1 MHLYT
6 VEYVPNIR
14 IGAMYRLNIVLYMLG
29 GERGDGKMI
38 NKIDRIKELTEL
50 LNKASDSY
58 YNTGDTIMEDHEFDT
73 LLEELCSL
81 EQETGFVMVTSPTH
95 KVGYEVKSE
104 LKKIKHNHL
113 MLSLAKTKNWNE
125 FIRYFDSKDAI
136 GMIKMDGITGS
147 LRYINGE
154 LVSAETRG
162 NGEIGEDIFHNI
174 KTVKTVPQKIPYKDE
189 LIVDGEIICTYDDF
203 EPFSTEYK
211 NPRNFASGSIRLLD
225 SNECVKRPLTFVAW
239 NVIKGFDNENSFL
252 RKLVL
257 IDELGF
263 SVVPWT
269 SSFDWDAKEFLVNKA
284 KKLGYPIDGLVG
296 RFDDI
301 KYGESLGTTSH
312 HSNAAYAFK
321 FYDELTETTLRDVE
335 WTLGR
340 TSVLTPTAV
349 FDSVDIDGSSVS
361 RASLHNISIMKNLG
375 LTKNCTIRVF
385 KANQIIPQVDS
396 ADKDGDIPIKIPTKC
411 PVCGGA
417 TSIKQDNESEVLV
430 CTNPDCIGK
439 KLARFTHFVSRKC
452 MNIDGLSERTLEL
465 LISNNLIRNF
475 RDIYHLKEHVG
486 KLCTL
491 DGMGKKSVENLIN
504 SVEKSRDVKLEN
516 FIAALGIPNIG
527 LSAAKAISKKFN
539 GSHYDFVLALANDNY
554 DFSQIDDFGEITNK
568 SLHDWWHSKDPMV
581 GLLPMEVNF
590 IVENDTG
597 SSSNLDGKSFCITGS
612 LTHYANRDAL
622 VKAIEDNGGKY
633 VSSVSKKTDYLINN
647 DKNST
652 SGKNKKAIDLNI
664 PIISEEDFLNMIK
677 NPS

>member
-1 MHLYT
+1 MS
-6 VEYVPNIR
+6 
-14 IGAMYRLNIVLYMLG
+14 
-29 GERGDGKMI
+29 KI
-38 NKIDRIKELTEL
+38 NRIKELVEL
-50 LNKASDSY
+50 LNKASDTY
-58 YNTGDTIMEDHEFDT
+58 YNTSNTIMSDYEFDS
-73 LLEELCSL
+73 LFDELSELEK
-81 EQETGFVMVTSPTH
+81 QTGFVMATSPTH
-95 KVGYEVKSE
+95 KIGYEVKSE
-104 LKKIKHNHL
+104 LKKVQHNHL
-113 MLSLAKTKNWNE
+113 MLSLSKTKDWNE
-125 FIRYFDSKDAI
+125 FLMHFGNKDVI
-136 GMIKMDGITGS
+136 GMVKLDGLTCS
-147 LRYINGE
+147 LRYVNGE

-162 NGEIGEDIFHNI
+162 NGEIGEDVFLNI
-174 KTVKTVPQKIPYKDE
+174 KTVKTVPLKIPYKDE

-203 EPFSTEYK
+203 QPFSEEYK
-211 NPRNFASGSIRLLD
+211 NSRNFASGSIRLLD
-225 SNECVKRPLTFVAW
+225 SKECAKRSLTFVVW
-239 NVIKGFDNENSFL
+239 NVVKGFDKENSFL
-252 RKLVL
+252 RRLVA
-257 IDELGF
+257 IEGLGF
-263 SVVPWT
+263 TVVPWT
-269 SSFDWDAKEFLVNKA
+269 SSFDWDAKEFLINKA
-284 KKLGYPIDGLVG
+284 KKLGYGIDGLVG

-301 KYGESLGTTSH
+301 KYGESLGSTSRC
-312 HSNAAYAFK
+312 SNAAYTFK

-361 RASLHNISIMKNLG
+361 RASLHNITIMKNLG

-396 ADKDGDIPIKIPTKC
+396 ADKDGDAPIEIPTKC
-411 PVCGGA
+411 PVCGGT
-417 TSIKQDNESEVLV
+417 TSIKQDNESEVLI

-439 KLARFTHFVSRKC
+439 KIARFTHFVSRKC

-539 GSHYDFVLALANDNY
+539 GNHYDFIIALANDNY

-581 GLLPMEVNF
+581 ELLPMEVNF
-590 IVENDTG
+590 IVEDG
-597 SSSNLDGKSFCITGS
+597 AISSASLDGKSFCITGN
-612 LTHYANRDAL
+612 LIHYANRDTL
-622 VKAIEDNGGKY
+622 VKVIEDNGGKY
-633 VSSVSKKTDYLINN
+633 MSSVSKKTDYLINN

-652 SGKNKKAIDLNI
+652 SGKNKKAIDLKI

>member
-1 MHLYT
+1 MS
-6 VEYVPNIR
+6 
-14 IGAMYRLNIVLYMLG
+14 
-29 GERGDGKMI
+29 
-38 NKIDRIKELTEL
+38 KIERIKTLVTL
-50 LNKASDSY
+50 LNKASDAY

-73 LLEELCSL
+73 LLEELRSL
-81 EQETGFVMVTSPTH
+81 EQETGFVMATSPTH

-104 LKKIKHNHL
+104 LQKVTHNHP
-113 MLSLAKTKNWNE
+113 MLSLAKTKDWNE
-125 FIRYFDSKDAI
+125 FIIYFGSKDVI
-136 GMIKMDGITGS
+136 GMLKMDGLTCS
-147 LRYINGE
+147 LRYVNGE

-189 LIVDGEIICTYDDF
+189 LVVDGEIICTYEDF

-225 SNECVKRPLTFVAW
+225 SNECAKRPLTFVAW

-263 SVVPWT
+263 TVVPWT

-321 FYDELTETTLRDVE
+321 FGDETYETVLRDVE
-335 WTLGR
+335 WNTTR
-340 TSVLTPTAV
+340 TGIIAPVAV
-349 FDSVDIDGSSVS
+349 FDEVDLDGALTT
-361 RASLHNISIMKNLG
+361 RATLHNLSIIEQLELG
-375 LTKNCTIRVF
+375 IGDTITVYRSNMV
-385 KANQIIPQVDS
+385 IPKIDDNITRS
-396 ADKDGDIPIKIPTKC
+396 NTLKIPTTC
-411 PVCGGA
+411 QCCGYP
-417 TSIKQDNESEVLV
+417 TEVKYTDNSKVLM
-430 CTNPDCIGK
+430 CTNPDCPAK

-452 MNIDGLSERTLEL
+452 MNIDGLSEKTLSL
-465 LISNNLIRNF
+465 LISNNLVKNF

-491 DGMGKKSVENLIN
+491 DGMGKKSVENLLN
-504 SVEKSRDVKLEN
+504 SIEKSRDVKLEN

-581 GLLPMEVNF
+581 ELLPMEVNF
-590 IVENDTG
+590 IVDDG
-597 SSSNLDGKSFCITGS
+597 AISSASLDGKSFCITGN
-612 LTHYANRDAL
+612 LIHYANRDTL
-622 VKAIEDNGGKY
+622 VKVIEDNGGKY

-652 SGKNKKAIDLNI
+652 SGKNKKAIDLSI

>member
-1 MHLYT
+1 M
-6 VEYVPNIR
+6 
-14 IGAMYRLNIVLYMLG
+14 
-29 GERGDGKMI
+29 

-58 YNTGDTIMEDHEFDT
+58 YNTGDTIMEDYEFDT
-73 LLEELCSL
+73 LLEELRSL
-81 EQETGFVMVTSPTH
+81 EQETGFVMATSPTH

-125 FIRYFDSKDAI
+125 FIRYFDSKDVI
-136 GMIKMDGITGS
+136 GMVKMDGITGS

-189 LIVDGEIICTYDDF
+189 LIVDGEIICTYEDF

-225 SNECVKRPLTFVAW
+225 SNECTKRPITFVAW
-239 NVIKGFDNENSFL
+239 NVIKGFDDENSFL

-263 SVVPWT
+263 TVVPWT

-321 FYDELTETTLRDVE
+321 FGDETYETVLRDVE
-335 WTLGR
+335 WNTTR
-340 TSVLTPTAV
+340 TGIIAPVAV
-349 FDSVDIDGSSVS
+349 FDEVDLDGALTT
-361 RASLHNISIMKNLG
+361 RATLHNLSIIEQLELGIGDTITVYRSNMVIPKIEDNLTRSNT
-375 LTKNCTIRVF
+375 L
-385 KANQIIPQVDS
+385 
-396 ADKDGDIPIKIPTKC
+396 KIPTTC
-411 PVCGGA
+411 QCCGYP
-417 TSIKQDNESEVLV
+417 TEVKYTDNSKVLM
-430 CTNPDCIGK
+430 CTNPDCPAK

-452 MNIDGLSERTLEL
+452 MNIDGLSEKTLSL
-465 LISNNLIRNF
+465 LISNNLVKNF

-491 DGMGKKSVENLIN
+491 DGMGKKSVENLLN
-504 SVEKSRDVKLEN
+504 SIEKSRDVKLEN

-539 GSHYDFVLALANDNY
+539 GSHYDFVMALANDNY

-581 GLLPMEVNF
+581 ELLPMEVNF
-590 IVENDTG
+590 IVDDGTI
-597 SSSNLDGKSFCITGS
+597 SSASLDGKSFCITGN
-612 LTHYANRDAL
+612 LIHYANRDTL
-622 VKAIEDNGGKY
+622 VKVIEDNGGKY

-652 SGKNKKAIDLNI
+652 SGKNKKAIDLSI

>member
-1 MHLYT
+1 M
-6 VEYVPNIR
+6 
-14 IGAMYRLNIVLYMLG
+14 
-29 GERGDGKMI
+29 
-38 NKIDRIKELTEL
+38 NKIDRIKELIEL
-50 LNKASDSY
+50 LNKASDAY
-58 YNTGDTIMEDHEFDT
+58 YNTGDTIIEDHEFDT
-73 LLEELCSL
+73 LLEELRSL
-81 EQETGFVMVTSPTH
+81 EQETGFVMATSPTH

-104 LKKIKHNHL
+104 LQKVTHNHP
-113 MLSLAKTKNWNE
+113 MLSLAKTKDWNE
-125 FIRYFDSKDAI
+125 FIIYFGSKDVI
-136 GMIKMDGITGS
+136 GMLKMDGLTCS
-147 LRYINGE
+147 LRYVNGE

-189 LIVDGEIICTYDDF
+189 LVVDGEIICTYEDF

-225 SNECVKRPLTFVAW
+225 SNECAKRPLTFVAW
-239 NVIKGFDNENSFL
+239 NVIKGFDDENSFL

-263 SVVPWT
+263 TVVPWT

-301 KYGESLGTTSH
+301 KYGESLGATSH

-321 FYDELTETTLRDVE
+321 FGDETYETVLRDVE
-335 WTLGR
+335 WNTTR
-340 TSVLTPTAV
+340 TGIIAPVAV
-349 FDSVDIDGSSVS
+349 FDEVDLDGALTT
-361 RASLHNISIMKNLG
+361 RATLHNLSIIEQLELGIGDTITVYRSNMVIPKVDDNLTRSNT
-375 LTKNCTIRVF
+375 L
-385 KANQIIPQVDS
+385 
-396 ADKDGDIPIKIPTKC
+396 KIPTTC
-411 PVCGGA
+411 QCCGYP
-417 TSIKQDNESEVLV
+417 TEVKYTDNSKVLM
-430 CTNPDCIGK
+430 CTNPDCPAK

-452 MNIDGLSERTLEL
+452 MNIDGLSEKTLSL
-465 LISNNLIRNF
+465 LISNNLVKNF

-491 DGMGKKSVENLIN
+491 DGMGKKSVENLLN
-504 SVEKSRDVKLEN
+504 SIEKSRDVKLEN
-516 FIAALGIPNIG
+516 FIAALGITNIG
-527 LSAAKAISKKFN
+527 ISAAKAISKKFN
-539 GSHYDFVLALANDNY
+539 GSHYDFVMALANDNY

-581 GLLPMEVNF
+581 ELLPMEVNF
-590 IVENDTG
+590 IVDDG
-597 SSSNLDGKSFCITGS
+597 AISSASLDGKSFCITGN
-612 LTHYANRDAL
+612 LIHYANRDTL
-622 VKAIEDNGGKY
+622 VKVIEDNGGKY

-652 SGKNKKAIDLNI
+652 SGKNKKAIDLSI

>member
-1 MHLYT
+1 M
-6 VEYVPNIR
+6 
-14 IGAMYRLNIVLYMLG
+14 
-29 GERGDGKMI
+29 

-73 LLEELCSL
+73 LLEELRSL
-81 EQETGFVMVTSPTH
+81 EQETGFVMATSPTY

-104 LKKIKHNHL
+104 LQKVTHNHP
-113 MLSLAKTKNWNE
+113 MLSLAKTKDWNE
-125 FIRYFDSKDAI
+125 FIIYFGSKDVI
-136 GMIKMDGITGS
+136 GMLKMDGLTCS
-147 LRYINGE
+147 LRYVNGE

-162 NGEIGEDIFHNI
+162 NGEIGEDILHNI

-189 LIVDGEIICTYDDF
+189 LIVDGEIICTYEDF

-225 SNECVKRPLTFVAW
+225 SNECAKRPLTFVAW

-263 SVVPWT
+263 TVVPWT

-301 KYGESLGTTSH
+301 KYGEGLGATSH

-321 FYDELTETTLRDVE
+321 FGDETYETVLRNVE
-335 WTLGR
+335 WNTTR
-340 TSVLTPTAV
+340 TGIIAPVAV
-349 FDSVDIDGSSVS
+349 FDEVDLDGALTT
-361 RASLHNISIMKNLG
+361 RATLHNLSIIEQLELGIGDTITVYRSNMVIPKIDDNLTRSNT
-375 LTKNCTIRVF
+375 L
-385 KANQIIPQVDS
+385 
-396 ADKDGDIPIKIPTKC
+396 KIPTVC
-411 PVCGGA
+411 PCCGHP
-417 TSIKQDNESEVLV
+417 TEVKYTDNSKVLM
-430 CTNPDCIGK
+430 CTNPDCPAK

-465 LISNNLIRNF
+465 LISNNLIKNF

-491 DGMGKKSVENLIN
+491 DGMGKKSVENLLN
-504 SVEKSRDVKLEN
+504 SIEKSRDVKLEN

-539 GSHYDFVLALANDNY
+539 GSHYDFILALSNDNY

-581 GLLPMEVNF
+581 ELLPMEVNF
-590 IVENDTG
+590 IVEDTG
-597 SSSNLDGKSFCITGS
+597 SNANLDGKSFCITGS
-612 LTHYANRDAL
+612 LTHYVNRDAL

-647 DKNST
+647 DKTST
-652 SGKNKKAIDLNI
+652 SGKNKKAMDLNI
-664 PIISEEDFLNMIK
+664 PIISEEDFINMIGGA
-677 NPS
+677 

>member
-1 MHLYT
+1 M
-6 VEYVPNIR
+6 
-14 IGAMYRLNIVLYMLG
+14 
-29 GERGDGKMI
+29 
-38 NKIDRIKELTEL
+38 NKIDKIKELTEL

-58 YNTGDTIMEDHEFDT
+58 YNTGDTIMEDREYDS
-73 LLEELCSL
+73 LLEELRSL
-81 EQETGFVMVTSPTH
+81 EQETGFVMMASPTH

-104 LKKIKHNHL
+104 LQKVTHNHP
-113 MLSLAKTKNWNE
+113 MLSLAKTKDWNE
-125 FIRYFDSKDAI
+125 FIRYFGNKDVI
-136 GMIKMDGITGS
+136 GMEKMDGLTCS
-147 LRYINGE
+147 LRYIDGE

-162 NGEIGEDIFHNI
+162 NGEVVEDILHNI

-189 LIVDGEIICTYDDF
+189 LIVDGEIICTYQDF

-225 SNECVKRPLTFVAW
+225 SNECAKRPLTFVVW
-239 NVIKGFDNENSFL
+239 NIIKGFDDENNFL

-257 IDELGF
+257 VDGLGF
-263 SVVPWT
+263 TVVPWT
-269 SSFDWDAKEFLVNKA
+269 SSFDWDAKEFLINKA

-296 RFDDI
+296 RFGDI
-301 KYGESLGTTSH
+301 KYGESLGSTSH

-321 FYDELTETTLRDVE
+321 FGDETYETVLRGVE
-335 WTLGR
+335 WNTTR
-340 TSVLTPTAV
+340 TGVIAPVAV
-349 FDSVDIDGSSVS
+349 FDEVDLDGALTT
-361 RASLHNISIMKNLG
+361 RATLHNLSIIEQLELGIGDTITVYRSNMVIPKIDDNLTRSNT
-375 LTKNCTIRVF
+375 L
-385 KANQIIPQVDS
+385 
-396 ADKDGDIPIKIPTKC
+396 KIPTVC
-411 PVCGGA
+411 PCCDHPTEVKY
-417 TSIKQDNESEVLV
+417 TDNSKVLM
-430 CTNPDCIGK
+430 CTNPDCPAK

-452 MNIDGLSERTLEL
+452 MNIDGLSSATLEL

-475 RDIYHLKEHVG
+475 RDIYHLKEHVS
-486 KLCTL
+486 KLCTI
-491 DGMGKKSVENLIN
+491 DGMGKKSVENLLNNI
-504 SVEKSRDVKLEN
+504 EKSRSVKLEN

-581 GLLPMEVNF
+581 ELLPMEVNF

-633 VSSVSKKTDYLINN
+633 VSSVSKKIDYLINN
-647 DKNST
+647 DKTSI
-652 SGKNKKAIDLNI
+652 SGKNKKAINLSI

>member
-1 MHLYT
+1 M
-6 VEYVPNIR
+6 
-14 IGAMYRLNIVLYMLG
+14 
-29 GERGDGKMI
+29 

-73 LLEELCSL
+73 LLEELRSL
-81 EQETGFVMVTSPTH
+81 EQETGFVMATSPTH

-104 LKKIKHNHL
+104 LQKVTHNHP
-113 MLSLAKTKNWNE
+113 MLSLAKTKDWNE
-125 FIRYFDSKDAI
+125 FIIYFGSKDVI
-136 GMIKMDGITGS
+136 GMLKMDGLTCS
-147 LRYINGE
+147 LRYVNGE

-189 LIVDGEIICTYDDF
+189 LIVDGEIICTYQDF

-225 SNECVKRPLTFVAW
+225 SNECAKRPLTFVAW

-252 RKLVL
+252 RKLLL

-263 SVVPWT
+263 TVVPWT

-321 FYDELTETTLRDVE
+321 FGDETYETVLRDVE
-335 WTLGR
+335 WNTTR
-340 TSVLTPTAV
+340 TGIIAPVAV
-349 FDSVDIDGSSVS
+349 FDEVDLDGALTT
-361 RASLHNISIMKNLG
+361 RATLHNLSIIEQLELGIGDTITVYRSNMVIPKIDDNLTRSNT
-375 LTKNCTIRVF
+375 L
-385 KANQIIPQVDS
+385 
-396 ADKDGDIPIKIPTKC
+396 KIPTTC
-411 PVCGGA
+411 QCCGYP
-417 TSIKQDNESEVLV
+417 TEVKYTDNSKVLM
-430 CTNPDCIGK
+430 CTNPDCPAK

-452 MNIDGLSERTLEL
+452 MNIDGLSEKTLSL
-465 LISNNLIRNF
+465 LISNNLVKNF

-491 DGMGKKSVENLIN
+491 DGMGKKSVENLLN
-504 SVEKSRDVKLEN
+504 SIEKSRDVKLEN

-581 GLLPMEVNF
+581 ELLPMEINF
-590 IVENDTG
+590 IVDDG
-597 SSSNLDGKSFCITGS
+597 AISSASLDGKSFCITGN
-612 LTHYANRDAL
+612 LIHYANRDTL
-622 VKAIEDNGGKY
+622 VKVIEDNGGKY
-633 VSSVSKKTDYLINN
+633 MSSVSKKTDYLINN

-652 SGKNKKAIDLNI
+652 SGKNKKAIDLKI

>member
-104 LKKIKHNHL
+104 LQKVIHNHP
-113 MLSLAKTKNWNE
+113 MLSLAKTKDWNE
-125 FIRYFDSKDAI
+125 FIIYFGSKDVV
-136 GMIKMDGITGS
+136 GMLKMDGLTCS
-147 LRYINGE
+147 LRYVNGR

-189 LIVDGEIICTYDDF
+189 LIVDGEIICTYEDF

-225 SNECVKRPLTFVAW
+225 SNECAKRPLTFVAW

-263 SVVPWT
+263 TVVPWT
-269 SSFDWDAKEFLVNKA
+269 SSFDWDAKEFLVNEA

-296 RFDDI
+296 RFGDI
-301 KYGESLGTTSH
+301 KYGESLGATSH

-321 FYDELTETTLRDVE
+321 FGDETYETILRDVE
-335 WTLGR
+335 WNPTR
-340 TSVLTPTAV
+340 TGIIAPVAV
-349 FDSVDIDGSSVS
+349 FDEVDLDGALTT
-361 RASLHNISIMKNLG
+361 RATLHNLSIIEQLELGIGDTITVYRSNMVIPKIDDNLTRSNT
-375 LTKNCTIRVF
+375 L
-385 KANQIIPQVDS
+385 
-396 ADKDGDIPIKIPTKC
+396 KIPTVC
-411 PVCGGA
+411 PCCGHP
-417 TSIKQDNESEVLV
+417 TEVKYTDNSKVLM
-430 CTNPDCIGK
+430 CTNPDCPAK

-465 LISNNLIRNF
+465 LISNNLIKNF

-491 DGMGKKSVENLIN
+491 DGMGKKSVENLLN
-504 SVEKSRDVKLEN
+504 SIEKSRDVKLEN

-539 GSHYDFVLALANDNY
+539 DSHYDFVLALANDNY

>member
-1 MHLYT
+1 M
-6 VEYVPNIR
+6 
-14 IGAMYRLNIVLYMLG
+14 
-29 GERGDGKMI
+29 
-38 NKIDRIKELTEL
+38 NKIDRIKELVKL
-50 LNKASDSY
+50 LNSASDIY
-58 YNTGDTIMEDHEFDT
+58 YNTSDTVMTDFEFDS
-73 LLEELCSL
+73 LLKELSEL
-81 EQETGFVMVTSPTH
+81 EKETGFIMTTSPTNN
-95 KVGYEVKSE
+95 VGYEVKSE
-104 LKKIKHNHL
+104 LKKIKHNHP
-113 MLSLAKTKNWNE
+113 MLSLSKTKNWNE
-125 FIRYFDSKDAI
+125 FIRYFGSKDVI
-136 GMIKMDGITGS
+136 GMVKMDGITGS
-147 LRYINGE
+147 LHYINGE

-189 LIVDGEIICTYDDF
+189 LIVDGEIICTYQDF

-225 SNECVKRPLTFVAW
+225 SNECAKRPLTFVAW

-263 SVVPWT
+263 TVVPWT

-301 KYGESLGTTSH
+301 KYGESLGATSH

-385 KANQIIPQVDS
+385 KANQIIPQVYS
-396 ADKDGDIPIKIPTKC
+396 ADKDGDVPIKIPNKC

-491 DGMGKKSVENLIN
+491 DGMGKKSVENLLN
-504 SVEKSRDVKLEN
+504 SIEKSRDVKLEN

-581 GLLPMEVNF
+581 ELLPMEVNF
-590 IVENDTG
+590 IVDDG
-597 SSSNLDGKSFCITGS
+597 AISSASLDGKSFCITGN
-612 LTHYANRDAL
+612 LIHYANRDTL
-622 VKAIEDNGGKY
+622 VKVIEDNGGKY

-652 SGKNKKAIDLNI
+652 SGKNKKAIDLSI

>member
-1 MHLYT
+1 M
-6 VEYVPNIR
+6 
-14 IGAMYRLNIVLYMLG
+14 
-29 GERGDGKMI
+29 

-58 YNTGDTIMEDHEFDT
+58 YNTGDTIMEDYEFDT
-73 LLEELCSL
+73 LLEELRSL
-81 EQETGFVMVTSPTH
+81 EQETGFVMATSPTH

-104 LKKIKHNHL
+104 LQKVTHNHP
-113 MLSLAKTKNWNE
+113 MLSLAKTKDWNE
-125 FIRYFDSKDAI
+125 FIIYFGSKDVI
-136 GMIKMDGITGS
+136 GMLKMDGLTCS
-147 LRYINGE
+147 LRYVNGE

-162 NGEIGEDIFHNI
+162 NGEIGEDILHNI

-189 LIVDGEIICTYDDF
+189 LIVDGEIICTYEDF

-225 SNECVKRPLTFVAW
+225 SNECAKRPLTFVAW

-263 SVVPWT
+263 TVVPWT

-301 KYGESLGTTSH
+301 KYGEGLGATSH

-321 FYDELTETTLRDVE
+321 FGDETYETILRDVE
-335 WTLGR
+335 WNTTR
-340 TSVLTPTAV
+340 TGIIAPVAV
-349 FDSVDIDGSSVS
+349 FDEVDLDGALTT
-361 RASLHNISIMKNLG
+361 RATLHNLSIIEQLELGIGDTITVYRSNMVIPKIDDNLTRSNT
-375 LTKNCTIRVF
+375 L
-385 KANQIIPQVDS
+385 
-396 ADKDGDIPIKIPTKC
+396 KIPTVC
-411 PVCGGA
+411 PCCGHP
-417 TSIKQDNESEVLV
+417 TEVKYTDNSKVLM
-430 CTNPDCIGK
+430 CTNPDCPAK

-465 LISNNLIRNF
+465 LISNNLIKNF
-475 RDIYHLKEHVG
+475 SDIYHLKEHVG

-491 DGMGKKSVENLIN
+491 DGMGKKSVENLLN
-504 SVEKSRDVKLEN
+504 SIEKSRDVKLEN
-516 FIAALGIPNIG
+516 FITALGIPNIG

-539 GSHYDFVLALANDNY
+539 GSHYDFILALSNDNY

-581 GLLPMEVNF
+581 ELLPMEVNF
-590 IVENDTG
+590 IVENTG
-597 SSSNLDGKSFCITGS
+597 SNANLDGKSFCITGS

-622 VKAIEDNGGKY
+622 VKAIDDNGGKY

-647 DKNST
+647 DKTST
-652 SGKNKKAIDLNI
+652 SGKNKKAMDLNI
-664 PIISEEDFLNMIK
+664 PIISEEDFINMIGGA
-677 NPS
+677 

>member
-1 MHLYT
+1 M
-6 VEYVPNIR
+6 
-14 IGAMYRLNIVLYMLG
+14 
-29 GERGDGKMI
+29 

-58 YNTGDTIMEDHEFDT
+58 YNTGDTIMEDYEFDT
-73 LLEELCSL
+73 LLEELRSL
-81 EQETGFVMVTSPTH
+81 EQETGFVMATSPTN

-125 FIRYFDSKDAI
+125 FIRYFGSKDVI
-136 GMIKMDGITGS
+136 GMLKMDGLTCS
-147 LRYINGE
+147 LRYVNGE

-174 KTVKTVPQKIPYKDE
+174 KTVKTVPQKIPYNDE
-189 LIVDGEIICTYDDF
+189 LIVDGEIICTYEDF

-225 SNECVKRPLTFVAW
+225 SNECAKRPLTFVAW
-239 NVIKGFDNENSFL
+239 NVIKGFDNENIFL

-263 SVVPWT
+263 TVVPWT

-284 KKLGYPIDGLVG
+284 KKLGYPIDGLVV

-321 FYDELTETTLRDVE
+321 FGDETYETVLRDVE
-335 WTLGR
+335 WNTTR
-340 TSVLTPTAV
+340 TGIIAPVAV
-349 FDSVDIDGSSVS
+349 FDEVDLDGALTT
-361 RASLHNISIMKNLG
+361 RATLHNLSIIEQLELGIGDTITVYRSNMVIPKIEDNLTRSNT
-375 LTKNCTIRVF
+375 L
-385 KANQIIPQVDS
+385 
-396 ADKDGDIPIKIPTKC
+396 KIPTTC
-411 PVCGGA
+411 QCCGYP
-417 TSIKQDNESEVLV
+417 TEVKYTDNSKVLM
-430 CTNPDCIGK
+430 CTNPDCPAK

-452 MNIDGLSERTLEL
+452 MNIDGLSEKTLSL
-465 LISNNLIRNF
+465 LISNNLVKNF

-491 DGMGKKSVENLIN
+491 DGMGKKSVENLLN
-504 SVEKSRDVKLEN
+504 SIEKSRDVKLEN

-581 GLLPMEVNF
+581 ELLPMEVNF
-590 IVENDTG
+590 IVDDG
-597 SSSNLDGKSFCITGS
+597 AISSASLDGKSFCITGN
-612 LTHYANRDAL
+612 LIHYANRDTL
-622 VKAIEDNGGKY
+622 VKVIEDNGGKY

-652 SGKNKKAIDLNI
+652 SGKNKKAIDLSI

>member
-1 MHLYT
+1 M
-6 VEYVPNIR
+6 
-14 IGAMYRLNIVLYMLG
+14 G
-29 GERGDGKMI
+29 
-38 NKIDRIKELTEL
+38 KIDRIKELTEL

-73 LLEELCSL
+73 LLEELCAL
-81 EQETGFVMVTSPTH
+81 EKETGFVMATSPTH

-104 LKKIKHNHL
+104 LQKVTHNHP
-113 MLSLAKTKNWNE
+113 MLSLAKTKDWNE
-125 FIRYFDSKDAI
+125 FIIYFGSKDVI
-136 GMIKMDGITGS
+136 GMLKMDGLTCS
-147 LRYINGE
+147 LRYVNGE

-189 LIVDGEIICTYDDF
+189 LIIDGEIICTYEDF

-225 SNECVKRPLTFVAW
+225 SNECAKRPLTFVAW

-263 SVVPWT
+263 TVVPWT

-284 KKLGYPIDGLVG
+284 KKIGYPIDGLVG

-301 KYGESLGTTSH
+301 KYGESLGATSH

-321 FYDELTETTLRDVE
+321 FGDETYETVLRDVE
-335 WTLGR
+335 WNTTR
-340 TSVLTPTAV
+340 TGIIAPVAV
-349 FDSVDIDGSSVS
+349 FDEVDLDGALTT
-361 RASLHNISIMKNLG
+361 RATLHNLSIIEQLELGIGDTITVYRSNMVIPKIDDNLTRSNT
-375 LTKNCTIRVF
+375 L
-385 KANQIIPQVDS
+385 
-396 ADKDGDIPIKIPTKC
+396 KIPTVC
-411 PVCGGA
+411 PCCGHP
-417 TSIKQDNESEVLV
+417 TEVKYTDNSKVLM
-430 CTNPDCIGK
+430 CTNPDCPAK

-465 LISNNLIRNF
+465 LISNNLIKNF

-491 DGMGKKSVENLIN
+491 DGMGKKSVENLLN
-504 SVEKSRDVKLEN
+504 SIEKSRDVKLEN

-539 GSHYDFVLALANDNY
+539 GSHYDFILALSNDNY
-554 DFSQIDDFGEITNK
+554 DFSKIDDFGEITNK

-581 GLLPMEVNF
+581 ELLPMEVNF
-590 IVENDTG
+590 IVEDTG
-597 SSSNLDGKSFCITGS
+597 SNANLDGKSFCITGS

-622 VKAIEDNGGKY
+622 VKAIDDNGGKY

-647 DKNST
+647 DKTST
-652 SGKNKKAIDLNI
+652 SGKNKKAMDLNI
-664 PIISEEDFLNMIK
+664 PIISEEDFINMIGGA
-677 NPS
+677 

>member
-1 MHLYT
+1 M
-6 VEYVPNIR
+6 
-14 IGAMYRLNIVLYMLG
+14 G
-29 GERGDGKMI
+29 
-38 NKIDRIKELTEL
+38 KIDRIKELTEL
-50 LNKASDSY
+50 LNKASDLY
-58 YNTGDTIMEDHEFDT
+58 YNTGDTIMEDREYDS
-73 LLEELCSL
+73 LLEEIRYL
-81 EQETGFVMVTSPTH
+81 EQETGFVMMASPTH

-104 LKKIKHNHL
+104 LQKVAHNHP
-113 MLSLAKTKNWNE
+113 MLSLAKTKDWNE
-125 FIRYFDSKDAI
+125 FIRYFGNKDVI
-136 GMIKMDGITGS
+136 GMLKMDGLTCS
-147 LRYINGE
+147 LRYVNGE

-162 NGEIGEDIFHNI
+162 NGEIGEDILHNI

-189 LIVDGEIICTYDDF
+189 LIVDGEIICTYEDF

-225 SNECVKRPLTFVAW
+225 SNECAKRPLTFVAW

-263 SVVPWT
+263 TVVPWT

-301 KYGESLGTTSH
+301 KYGEGLGATSH

-321 FYDELTETTLRDVE
+321 FGDETYETVLRDVE
-335 WTLGR
+335 WNTTR
-340 TSVLTPTAV
+340 TGIIAPVAV
-349 FDSVDIDGSSVS
+349 FDEVDLDGALTT
-361 RASLHNISIMKNLG
+361 RATLHNLSIIEQLELGIGDTITVYRSNMVIPKIDDNLTRSNT
-375 LTKNCTIRVF
+375 L
-385 KANQIIPQVDS
+385 
-396 ADKDGDIPIKIPTKC
+396 KIPTVC
-411 PVCGGA
+411 PCCGHP
-417 TSIKQDNESEVLV
+417 TEVKYTDNSKVLM
-430 CTNPDCIGK
+430 CTNPDCPAK

-465 LISNNLIRNF
+465 LISNNLIKNF

-491 DGMGKKSVENLIN
+491 DGMGKKSVENLLN
-504 SVEKSRDVKLEN
+504 SIEKSRDVKLEN

-539 GSHYDFVLALANDNY
+539 GSHYDFILALSNDNY

-581 GLLPMEVNF
+581 ELLPMEVNF
-590 IVENDTG
+590 IVEDTG
-597 SSSNLDGKSFCITGS
+597 SNANLDGKSFCITGS

-622 VKAIEDNGGKY
+622 VKAIDDNGGKY

-647 DKNST
+647 DKTST
-652 SGKNKKAIDLNI
+652 SGKNKKAMDLNI
-664 PIISEEDFLNMIK
+664 PIISEEDFINMIGGA
-677 NPS
+677 

>member
-1 MHLYT
+1 M
-6 VEYVPNIR
+6 
-14 IGAMYRLNIVLYMLG
+14 
-29 GERGDGKMI
+29 

-58 YNTGDTIMEDHEFDT
+58 YNTGDTIMEDYEFDT
-73 LLEELCSL
+73 LLEELRSL
-81 EQETGFVMVTSPTH
+81 EQETGFVIATSPTH

-125 FIRYFDSKDAI
+125 FIRYFDSKDVI
-136 GMIKMDGITGS
+136 GMVKMDGITGS

-189 LIVDGEIICTYDDF
+189 LIVDGEIICTYEDF

-225 SNECVKRPLTFVAW
+225 SNECTKRPLTFVAW
-239 NVIKGFDNENSFL
+239 NVIKGFDDENSFL

-263 SVVPWT
+263 TVVPWT

-321 FYDELTETTLRDVE
+321 FGDETYETVLRDVE
-335 WTLGR
+335 WNTTR
-340 TSVLTPTAV
+340 TGIIAPVAV
-349 FDSVDIDGSSVS
+349 FDEVDLDGALTT
-361 RASLHNISIMKNLG
+361 RATLHNLSIIEQLELGIGDTITVYRSNMVIPKIDDNLTRSNT
-375 LTKNCTIRVF
+375 L
-385 KANQIIPQVDS
+385 Q
-396 ADKDGDIPIKIPTKC
+396 IPTTC
-411 PVCGGA
+411 PCCGEP
-417 TSIKQDNESEVLV
+417 TQIKYTDNSKVLM
-430 CTNPDCIGK
+430 CTNPDCTAK
-439 KLARFTHFVSRKC
+439 KLAQFTHFVSRKC
-452 MNIDGLSERTLEL
+452 MNIDGLSEKTLEL
-465 LISNNLIRNF
+465 LISHGFLHNF
-475 RDIYHLKEHVG
+475 RDIYHLSEHTD
-486 KLCTL
+486 KLYSL
-491 DGMGKKSVENLIN
+491 DGLGKKSVQNLLDSI
-504 SVEKSRDVKLEN
+504 EKSRSVKLEN

-539 GSHYDFVLALANDNY
+539 GSHYDFILALANDNY

-568 SLHDWWHSKDPMV
+568 SLHDWWHSKDPMIE
-581 GLLPMEVNF
+581 LLPMEMNF

-597 SSSNLDGKSFCITGS
+597 LSSNLNGKSFCITGG
-612 LTHYANRDAL
+612 LTHYSNRDTL

-633 VSSVSKKTDYLINN
+633 VSGVSKKTDYLINN
-647 DKNST
+647 DTTST
-652 SGKNKKAIDLNI
+652 SGKNKKAMELHI
-664 PIISEEDFLNMIK
+664 PIISEQDFINMI
-677 NPS
+677 S

>member
-1 MHLYT
+1 M
-6 VEYVPNIR
+6 EK
-14 IGAMYRLNIVLYMLG
+14 IG
-29 GERGDGKMI
+29 
-38 NKIDRIKELTEL
+38 RIKELTEL
-50 LNKASDSY
+50 LNKASDAY
-58 YNTGDTIMEDHEFDT
+58 YNTGNTIMEDREYDS
-73 LLEELCSL
+73 LLEELRSL
-81 EQETGFVMVTSPTH
+81 EQETGFVMMASPTH

-104 LKKIKHNHL
+104 LQKVAHNHP
-113 MLSLAKTKNWNE
+113 MLSLAKTKDWNE
-125 FIRYFDSKDAI
+125 FIIYFGNKDVI
-136 GMIKMDGITGS
+136 GMLKMDGLTCS
-147 LRYINGE
+147 LRYIDGE
-154 LVSAETRG
+154 LISAETRG

-174 KTVKTVPQKIPYKDE
+174 KIVKTVPQKIPYKDE

-263 SVVPWT
+263 TVVPWT

-301 KYGESLGTTSH
+301 KYGEGLGATSH

-321 FYDELTETTLRDVE
+321 FGDETYKTVLRDVE
-335 WTLGR
+335 WNTTR
-340 TSVLTPTAV
+340 TGIIAPVAV
-349 FDSVDIDGSSVS
+349 FDEVDLDGALTT
-361 RASLHNISIMKNLG
+361 RATLHNLSIIEQLG
-375 LTKNCTIRVF
+375 LGIGDTITVYRSNMV
-385 KANQIIPQVDS
+385 IPKIDDNLTRS
-396 ADKDGDIPIKIPTKC
+396 NTLKIPTVC
-411 PVCGGA
+411 PCCGHP
-417 TSIKQDNESEVLV
+417 TEVKYTDNSKVLM
-430 CTNPDCIGK
+430 CTNPDCPAK

-465 LISNNLIRNF
+465 LISNNLIKNF

-491 DGMGKKSVENLIN
+491 DGMGKKSVENLLN
-504 SVEKSRDVKLEN
+504 SIEKSRDVKLEN

-527 LSAAKAISKKFN
+527 ISAAKAISKKFN
-539 GSHYDFVLALANDNY
+539 GSHYDFILALSNDNY

-581 GLLPMEVNF
+581 ELLPMEVNF
-590 IVENDTG
+590 IVEDTG
-597 SSSNLDGKSFCITGS
+597 SNANLDGKSFCITGS

-622 VKAIEDNGGKY
+622 VKAIDDNGGKY

-647 DKNST
+647 DKTST
-652 SGKNKKAIDLNI
+652 SGKNKKAMDLNI
-664 PIISEEDFLNMIK
+664 PIISEEDFINMIGGA
-677 NPS
+677 

>member
-1 MHLYT
+1 M
-6 VEYVPNIR
+6 EK
-14 IGAMYRLNIVLYMLG
+14 IG
-29 GERGDGKMI
+29 
-38 NKIDRIKELTEL
+38 RIKELTEL
-50 LNKASDSY
+50 LNKAADAY
-58 YNTGDTIMEDHEFDT
+58 YNTGNTIMEDYEFDA
-73 LLEELCSL
+73 LLEELRSL
-81 EQETGFVMVTSPTH
+81 EQETGFVMMASPTH

-104 LKKIKHNHL
+104 LQKVAHNHP
-113 MLSLAKTKNWNE
+113 MLSLAKTKDWNE
-125 FIRYFDSKDAI
+125 FIRYFGNKDVI
-136 GMIKMDGITGS
+136 GMLKMDGLTCS
-147 LRYINGE
+147 LRYIDGE
-154 LVSAETRG
+154 LISAETRG

-189 LIVDGEIICTYDDF
+189 LIVDGEIICTYEDF

-225 SNECVKRPLTFVAW
+225 SNECAKRPLTFVAW

-263 SVVPWT
+263 TVVPWT

-296 RFDDI
+296 RFGDI
-301 KYGESLGTTSH
+301 KYGESLGATSH

-321 FYDELTETTLRDVE
+321 FGDETYETILRDVE
-335 WTLGR
+335 WNPTR
-340 TSVLTPTAV
+340 TGIIAPVAV
-349 FDSVDIDGSSVS
+349 FDEVDLDGALTT
-361 RASLHNISIMKNLG
+361 RATLHNLSIIEQLELGIGDTITVYRSNMVIPKIDDNLTRSNT
-375 LTKNCTIRVF
+375 L
-385 KANQIIPQVDS
+385 
-396 ADKDGDIPIKIPTKC
+396 KIPTVC
-411 PVCGGA
+411 PCCGHP
-417 TSIKQDNESEVLV
+417 TEVKYTDNSKVLM
-430 CTNPDCIGK
+430 CTNPDCPAK

-465 LISNNLIRNF
+465 LISNNLIKNF

-491 DGMGKKSVENLIN
+491 DGMGKKSVENLLN
-504 SVEKSRDVKLEN
+504 SIEKSRDVKLEN

-581 GLLPMEVNF
+581 ELLPMEVNF

-652 SGKNKKAIDLNI
+652 SGKNKKAIDLSI

>member
-1 MHLYT
+1 MS
-6 VEYVPNIR
+6 
-14 IGAMYRLNIVLYMLG
+14 
-29 GERGDGKMI
+29 
-38 NKIDRIKELTEL
+38 KIDRIKELVKL
-50 LNKASDSY
+50 LNGASDIY
-58 YNTGDTIMEDHEFDT
+58 YNTSDTVMTDFEFDS
-73 LLEELCSL
+73 LLKELSEL
-81 EQETGFVMVTSPTH
+81 EKETGFIMATSPTH
-95 KVGYEVKSE
+95 NVGYEVKSE

-125 FIRYFDSKDAI
+125 FIRYFDSKDVI
-136 GMIKMDGITGS
+136 GMVKMDGITGS

-189 LIVDGEIICTYDDF
+189 LIVDGEIICTYEDF

-225 SNECVKRPLTFVAW
+225 SNECAKRPLTFVAW

-263 SVVPWT
+263 TVVPWT

-296 RFDDI
+296 RFGDI
-301 KYGESLGTTSH
+301 KYGESLGATSH

-321 FYDELTETTLRDVE
+321 FSDETYETVLRGVE
-335 WTLGR
+335 WNTTR
-340 TSVLTPTAV
+340 TGIIAPVAV
-349 FDSVDIDGSSVS
+349 FDEVDLDGALTT
-361 RASLHNISIMKNLG
+361 RATLHNLSIIEQLELGIGDTITVYRSNMVIPKIDDNLTRSNT
-375 LTKNCTIRVF
+375 L
-385 KANQIIPQVDS
+385 
-396 ADKDGDIPIKIPTKC
+396 KIPTVC
-411 PVCGGA
+411 PCCGHP
-417 TSIKQDNESEVLV
+417 TEVKYTDNSKVLM
-430 CTNPDCIGK
+430 CTNPDCPAK

-465 LISNNLIRNF
+465 LISNNLIKNF

-491 DGMGKKSVENLIN
+491 DGMGKKSVENLLN
-504 SVEKSRDVKLEN
+504 SIEKSRDVKLEN

-539 GSHYDFVLALANDNY
+539 GSHYDFVIALANDNY

-581 GLLPMEVNF
+581 ELLPMEVNF
-590 IVENDTG
+590 IVENTG
-597 SSSNLDGKSFCITGS
+597 SNASLDGKSFCITGG
-612 LTHYANRDAL
+612 LTHYTNRDAL
-622 VKAIEDNGGKY
+622 VKTIEDNGGKY

-647 DKNST
+647 DKTST
-652 SGKNKKAIDLNI
+652 SGKNKKAMDLNI
-664 PIISEEDFLNMIK
+664 PIISEEDFINMIGE
-677 NPS
+677 

>member
-1 MHLYT
+1 M
-6 VEYVPNIR
+6 
-14 IGAMYRLNIVLYMLG
+14 
-29 GERGDGKMI
+29 

-73 LLEELCSL
+73 FLEELCSL
-81 EQETGFVMVTSPTH
+81 EQETGFVMATSPTH

-104 LKKIKHNHL
+104 LQKVTHNHP
-113 MLSLAKTKNWNE
+113 MLSLAKTKDWNE
-125 FIRYFDSKDAI
+125 FIIYFGSKDVI
-136 GMIKMDGITGS
+136 GMLKMDGLTCS
-147 LRYINGE
+147 LRYVNGE

-189 LIVDGEIICTYDDF
+189 LIVDGEIICTYEDF

-225 SNECVKRPLTFVAW
+225 SNECAKRPLTFVAW

-263 SVVPWT
+263 TVVPWT

-296 RFDDI
+296 RFGDI
-301 KYGESLGTTSH
+301 KYGESLGATSH

-321 FYDELTETTLRDVE
+321 FGDETYETVLRDVE
-335 WTLGR
+335 WNTTR
-340 TSVLTPTAV
+340 TGIIAPVAV
-349 FDSVDIDGSSVS
+349 FDEVDLDGALTT
-361 RASLHNISIMKNLG
+361 RATLHNLSIIEQLELGIGDTITVYRSNMVIPKIDDNLTRSNT
-375 LTKNCTIRVF
+375 L
-385 KANQIIPQVDS
+385 
-396 ADKDGDIPIKIPTKC
+396 KIPTVC
-411 PVCGGA
+411 PCCGHP
-417 TSIKQDNESEVLV
+417 TEVKYTDNSKVLM
-430 CTNPDCIGK
+430 CTNPDCPAK

-452 MNIDGLSERTLEL
+452 MNIGNLSEKTLEL
-465 LISNNLIRNF
+465 LISNNLIKNF

-491 DGMGKKSVENLIN
+491 DGMGKKSVENLLN
-504 SVEKSRDVKLEN
+504 SIEKSRDVKLEN

-539 GSHYDFVLALANDNY
+539 GSHYDFVMALANDNY

-568 SLHDWWHSKDPMV
+568 SLHNWWHSKDPMV
-581 GLLPMEVNF
+581 ELLPMEVNF
-590 IVENDTG
+590 IVEDDSI
-597 SSSNLDGKSFCITGS
+597 SSASLDGNSFCITGS

-633 VSSVSKKTDYLINN
+633 MSSVSKKTDYLINN
-647 DKNST
+647 DKTSI
-652 SGKNKKAIDLNI
+652 SGKNKKAMDLNI
-664 PIISEEDFLNMIK
+664 PIISEEDFINMIGGA
-677 NPS
+677 

>member
-1 MHLYT
+1 MGK
-6 VEYVPNIR
+6 
-14 IGAMYRLNIVLYMLG
+14 IG
-29 GERGDGKMI
+29 
-38 NKIDRIKELTEL
+38 RIKELTEL
-50 LNKASDSY
+50 LNKASDAY
-58 YNTGDTIMEDHEFDT
+58 YNTGNTIMEDREYDS
-73 LLEELCSL
+73 LLEELRSL
-81 EQETGFVMVTSPTH
+81 EQETGFVMMASPTH

-104 LKKIKHNHL
+104 LQKVAHNHP
-113 MLSLAKTKNWNE
+113 MLSLAKTKDWNE
-125 FIRYFDSKDAI
+125 FIIYFGSKDVI
-136 GMIKMDGITGS
+136 GMLKMDGLTCS
-147 LRYINGE
+147 LRYVNGE

-189 LIVDGEIICTYDDF
+189 LIVDGEIICTYEDF

-225 SNECVKRPLTFVAW
+225 SNECAKRPLTFVAW

-263 SVVPWT
+263 TVVPWT

-301 KYGESLGTTSH
+301 KYGEGLGATSH

-321 FYDELTETTLRDVE
+321 FGDETYETVLRDVE
-335 WTLGR
+335 WNTTR
-340 TSVLTPTAV
+340 TGIIAPVAV
-349 FDSVDIDGSSVS
+349 FDEVDLDGALTT
-361 RASLHNISIMKNLG
+361 RATLHNLSIIEQLELGIGDTITVYRSNMVIPKIDDNLTRSNT
-375 LTKNCTIRVF
+375 L
-385 KANQIIPQVDS
+385 
-396 ADKDGDIPIKIPTKC
+396 KIPTVC
-411 PVCGGA
+411 PCCGHP
-417 TSIKQDNESEVLV
+417 TEVKYTDNSKVLM
-430 CTNPDCIGK
+430 CTNPDCPAK

-465 LISNNLIRNF
+465 LISNNLIKNF

-491 DGMGKKSVENLIN
+491 DGMGKKSVENLLN
-504 SVEKSRDVKLEN
+504 SIEKSRDVKLEN

-539 GSHYDFVLALANDNY
+539 GSHYDFILALSNDNY

-581 GLLPMEVNF
+581 ELLPMEVNF
-590 IVENDTG
+590 IVEDTG
-597 SSSNLDGKSFCITGS
+597 SNANLDGKSFCITGS

-622 VKAIEDNGGKY
+622 VKAIDDNGGKY

-647 DKNST
+647 DKTST
-652 SGKNKKAIDLNI
+652 SGKNKKAMDLNI
-664 PIISEEDFLNMIK
+664 PIISEEDFINMIGGA
-677 NPS
+677 

>member
-1 MHLYT
+1 MS
-6 VEYVPNIR
+6 
-14 IGAMYRLNIVLYMLG
+14 
-29 GERGDGKMI
+29 
-38 NKIDRIKELTEL
+38 KIERIKTLVTL
-50 LNKASDSY
+50 LNKASDAY

-73 LLEELCSL
+73 LLEELRSL
-81 EQETGFVMVTSPTH
+81 EQETGFVMATSPTH

-104 LKKIKHNHL
+104 LQKVTHNHP
-113 MLSLAKTKNWNE
+113 MLSLAKTKDWNE
-125 FIRYFDSKDAI
+125 FIIYFGSKDVI
-136 GMIKMDGITGS
+136 GMLKMDGLTCS
-147 LRYINGE
+147 LRYVNGE

-189 LIVDGEIICTYDDF
+189 LVVDGEIICTYEDF

-225 SNECVKRPLTFVAW
+225 SNECAKRPLTFVAW

-263 SVVPWT
+263 TVVPWT

-321 FYDELTETTLRDVE
+321 FGDETYETVLRDVE
-335 WTLGR
+335 WNTTR
-340 TSVLTPTAV
+340 TGIIAPVAV
-349 FDSVDIDGSSVS
+349 FDEVDLDGALTT
-361 RASLHNISIMKNLG
+361 RATLHNLSIIEQLELGIGDTITVYRSNMVIPKVDDNLTRSNT
-375 LTKNCTIRVF
+375 L
-385 KANQIIPQVDS
+385 
-396 ADKDGDIPIKIPTKC
+396 KIPTTC
-411 PVCGGA
+411 QCCGYP
-417 TSIKQDNESEVLV
+417 TEVKYTDNSKVLM
-430 CTNPDCIGK
+430 CTNPDCPAK

-452 MNIDGLSERTLEL
+452 MNIDGLSEKTLSL
-465 LISNNLIRNF
+465 LISNNLVKNF
-475 RDIYHLKEHVG
+475 RDIYHLKEYVG

-491 DGMGKKSVENLIN
+491 DGMGKKSVENLLN
-504 SVEKSRDVKLEN
+504 SIEKSRDVKLEN

-581 GLLPMEVNF
+581 ELLPMEVNF
-590 IVENDTG
+590 IVDDG
-597 SSSNLDGKSFCITGS
+597 AISSASLDGKSFCITGN
-612 LTHYANRDAL
+612 LIHYANRDTL
-622 VKAIEDNGGKY
+622 VKVIEDNGGKY
-633 VSSVSKKTDYLINN
+633 VSSVSKKTNYLINN
-647 DKNST
+647 DKTST
-652 SGKNKKAIDLNI
+652 SGKNKKAIDLSI

>member
-1 MHLYT
+1 MS
-6 VEYVPNIR
+6 
-14 IGAMYRLNIVLYMLG
+14 
-29 GERGDGKMI
+29 
-38 NKIDRIKELTEL
+38 KIEKIKELTDL
-50 LNKASDSY
+50 LNKASDAY
-58 YNTGDTIMEDHEFDT
+58 YNTGNTIMEDREFDT
-73 LLEELCSL
+73 LVEELRNL
-81 EQETGFVMVTSPTH
+81 EQETGFIMATSPTH

-104 LKKIKHNHL
+104 LQKVTHNHP

-125 FIRYFDSKDAI
+125 FIQYFGNKDVI
-136 GMIKMDGITGS
+136 GMLKMDGLTCS

-162 NGEIGEDIFHNI
+162 NGEIGEDILHNI

-189 LIVDGEIICTYDDF
+189 LIVDGEIICTYQDF

-225 SNECVKRPLTFVAW
+225 SNECAKRPLTFVAW
-239 NVIKGFDNENSFL
+239 NVIKGFDDENSFL

-263 SVVPWT
+263 TVVPWT

-301 KYGESLGTTSH
+301 KYGESLGATSH

-321 FYDELTETTLRDVE
+321 FGDETYETTLRGVE
-335 WTLGR
+335 WNTTR
-340 TSVLTPTAV
+340 TGIIAPVAIFDEVDLDGALTT
-349 FDSVDIDGSSVS
+349 
-361 RASLHNISIMKNLG
+361 RATLHNLSIIEQLELGIGDNITVYRSNMVIPKIDDNLTRSNT
-375 LTKNCTIRVF
+375 L
-385 KANQIIPQVDS
+385 
-396 ADKDGDIPIKIPTKC
+396 KIPTTC
-411 PVCGGA
+411 PCCGKP
-417 TSIKQDNESEVLV
+417 TEVKYTDNSKVLM
-430 CTNPDCIGK
+430 CTNPDCAAK

-452 MNIDGLSERTLEL
+452 MNIDGLSERTLEA
-465 LISNNLIRNF
+465 LISNNLIKNF
-475 RDIYHLKEHVG
+475 RDIYHLNEHLD
-486 KLCTL
+486 KLYTI
-491 DGMGKKSVENLIN
+491 DGMGKKSVENLLN
-504 SVEKSRDVKLEN
+504 SIEKSRDVKLEN

-527 LSAAKAISKKFN
+527 LSAAKTISKKFN
-539 GSHYDFVLALANDNY
+539 GSHYDFVQALSSGY

-581 GLLPMEVNF
+581 ELLPMEVNF
-590 IVENDTG
+590 IVENDA
-597 SSSNLDGKSFCITGS
+597 SSNASLDGKSFCITGS

-622 VKAIEDNGGKY
+622 VKAIDDNGGKY

-647 DKNST
+647 DKTST

-664 PIISEEDFLNMIK
+664 PIISEEDFINMI
-677 NPS
+677 

>member
-6 VEYVPNIR
+6 IEYVPNIR

-104 LKKIKHNHL
+104 LQKVIHNHP
-113 MLSLAKTKNWNE
+113 MLSLAKTKDWNE
-125 FIRYFDSKDAI
+125 FIIYFGSKDVV
-136 GMIKMDGITGS
+136 GMLKMDGLTCS
-147 LRYINGE
+147 LRYVNGE

-162 NGEIGEDIFHNI
+162 NGEIGEDILHNI
-174 KTVKTVPQKIPYKDE
+174 KTVKTVPHKIPYKDE
-189 LIVDGEIICTYDDF
+189 LIIDGEIICTYQDF
-203 EPFSTEYK
+203 EPFSIEYK

-225 SNECVKRPLTFVAW
+225 SNECAKRPLTFVVW

-257 IDELGF
+257 VNGLGF
-263 SVVPWT
+263 TIVPWT
-269 SSFDWDAKEFLVNKA
+269 SSFDWDAKEFLIDKA
-284 KKLGYPIDGLVG
+284 KKLGYGIDGLVG

-301 KYGESLGTTSH
+301 KYGKSLGATSH

-349 FDSVDIDGSSVS
+349 FDPVDIDGSSVS
-361 RASLHNISIMKNLG
+361 RASLHNISIMKGLG

-396 ADKDGDIPIKIPTKC
+396 ADKDGDVPIEIPTKC

-430 CTNPDCIGK
+430 CTNPDCTGK

-452 MNIDGLSERTLEL
+452 MNIGNLSERTLEL

-475 RDIYHLKEHVG
+475 RDIYHLNEHKA
-486 KLCTL
+486 KLYTL
-491 DGMGKKSVENLIN
+491 DGMGKKSVENLLNNI
-504 SVEKSRDVKLEN
+504 EKSRTVKLEN
-516 FIAALGIPNIG
+516 FIAALGIDGVG
-527 LSAAKAISKKFN
+527 LSVAKTISDYFNGDFVQFNNAFWNKFDFTKLNDIGSTTAKSIDVYMANHSEDVYNLALEMHFLQHESKKIENNPFIGKNICVTGKLNSFTRDSINEKITSLGAKA
-539 GSHYDFVLALANDNY
+539 
-554 DFSQIDDFGEITNK
+554 
-568 SLHDWWHSKDPMV
+568 
-581 GLLPMEVNF
+581 
-590 IVENDTG
+590 
-597 SSSNLDGKSFCITGS
+597 
-612 LTHYANRDAL
+612 
-622 VKAIEDNGGKY
+622 
-633 VSSVSKKTDYLINN
+633 VSSVSKTTDFLITNEASG
-647 DKNST
+647 ST
-652 SGKNKKAIDLNI
+652 KYKKAMDLNI
-664 PIISEEDFLNMIK
+664 PIISEEDFINMIGGA
-677 NPS
+677 